1 MSEAL
6 EDKQKLLKFIN
17 IFAIGG
23 TENQFLLTASSID
36 PARFE
41 LHVACL
47 QRRGALLERVE
58 SLRCPLVEYPITS
71 LYKWSTLRQQIKL
84 ARYLRWNGIGIV
96 HTYNFYP
103 NVFGIPAA
111 RLAGVPHIVASI
123 RDTGAYLNPLQAK
136 AQKIACMM
144 ADSIVANADAVRS
157 WLVSQGHSPKKIRV
171 IRNGVD
177 FSRFAARLR
186 VPRLHREFGLPDRVP
201 LIAVVA
207 RLSRVK
213 GIDDFVRAASGVASQ
228 FPEARFVVFGDTSHS
243 GDPWETAYADELR
256 QLAASLGIADR
267 LFFAGY
273 RTDVAELLP
282 EITLSVLPSHTEG
295 LPNAILES
303 MAAGVPVVAT
313 NVGGVPELIEDGV
326 CGLLVPPHDP
336 RALSSAICRLL
347 TDPVL
352 ANGLAAAAKRSVR
365 ERFSVERM
373 VRETEELYAS
383 LTRRKSRPS
392 AAASLRAEASE
403 RARSERAL
411 IAPAAAS
418 LRAEA
423 SERARSERA
432 LIEDASAGG
441 TNAGGGAPPP
451 SEKEGRHEHH

>member
-1 MSEAL
+1 MSSGPEQ
-6 EDKQKLLKFIN
+6 KQKLLKFIN

-23 TENQFLLTASSID
+23 TENQFLLTASSLD

-58 SLRCPLVEYPITS
+58 SLGCPLVEYPITS
-71 LYKWSTLRQQIKL
+71 LYKWSTLQQQMKL
-84 ARYLRWNGIGIV
+84 ARYLRWNRIGIV

-111 RLAGVPHIVASI
+111 WLAGVPRIVASI

-136 AQKIACMM
+136 AQRIACMM

-157 WLVSQGHSPKKIRV
+157 WLESQGHPPEKIRV

-177 FSRFAARLR
+177 FSRFAALPGAPRLR
-186 VPRLHREFGLPDRVP
+186 REFGLPDGVP
-201 LIAVVA
+201 IIAVLA

-228 FPEARFVVFGDTSHS
+228 FPDARFLVFGDSSHT
-243 GDPWETAYADELR
+243 GDPSEATYADELR
-256 QLAASLGIADR
+256 QLAATLGIAGR
-267 LFFAGY
+267 LLFAGY

-282 EITLSVLPSHTEG
+282 EITVSVLPSHTEG

-313 NVGGVPELIEDGV
+313 NVGGVPELIDDGV
-326 CGLLVPPHDP
+326 TGLLVPPRDP

-347 TDPVL
+347 GDPAL
-352 ANGLAAAAKRSVR
+352 AHGLASAAKRSVR
-365 ERFSVERM
+365 ECFSLERM
-373 VRETEELYAS
+373 LRETEELYAS
-383 LTRRKSRPS
+383 LTRERTRKPEHG
-392 AAASLRAEASE
+392 APPTPASLRAEA
-403 RARSERAL
+403 RARRERAL
-411 IAPAAAS
+411 
-418 LRAEA
+418 
-423 SERARSERA
+423 
-432 LIEDASAGG
+432 
-441 TNAGGGAPPP
+441 
-451 SEKEGRHEHH
+451 